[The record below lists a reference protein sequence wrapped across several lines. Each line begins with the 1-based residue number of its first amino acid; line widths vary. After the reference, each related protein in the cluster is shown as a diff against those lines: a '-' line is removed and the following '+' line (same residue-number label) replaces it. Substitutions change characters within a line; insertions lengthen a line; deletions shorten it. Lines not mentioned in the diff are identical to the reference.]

1 LNDLKKIRHTLPG
14 RTEFPSLITHGNT
27 PKKAL
32 KETELVVAESIKWI
46 EEEKAMIPELLGA
59 RYR

>member
-1 LNDLKKIRHTLPG
+1 LNGLKKIRHTLPC

-32 KETELVVAESIKWI
+32 KEIELAVAESIKWI
-46 EEEKAMIPELLGA
+46 EE
-59 RYR
+59 